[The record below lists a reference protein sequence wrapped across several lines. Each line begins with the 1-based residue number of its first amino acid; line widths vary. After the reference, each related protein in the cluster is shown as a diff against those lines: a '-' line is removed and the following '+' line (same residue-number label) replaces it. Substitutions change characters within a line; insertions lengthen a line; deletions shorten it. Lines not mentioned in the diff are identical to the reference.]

1 MLDEESGAEPRV
13 ESASIVDPFIMLVRD
28 DASVFIAEIDS
39 DLELE
44 ELEKE
49 ADSVLAS
56 TKWATGCL
64 YDDVKGVFSTE
75 NRKNGYKPGEN
86 IVMFLLSKVGALYVR
101 LPSLTLQVLVT
112 NGM

>member
-49 ADSVLAS
+49 AGPLTS

-64 YDDVKGVFSTE
+64 YDDVQGVFASTPSPKG
-75 NRKNGYKPGEN
+75 RKPGEN
-86 IVMFLLSKVGALYVR
+86 VLMFLLSKSGALHV
-101 LPSLTLQVLVT
+101 SDLQT
-112 NGM
+112 IIASPTH